1 MDSNY
6 YHLNVKIISRGQGN
20 SIVASAAYILGEK
33 FRDTYTGTLHDRS
46 YRRDVTYKRVI
57 LPPVAPRN
65 LEDPQLLLNSIN
77 IVERRHDAQMARS
90 LILALP
96 HHLPMKTCESLIEEY
111 IAENFTRNDM
121 VAIVAIHRGELDES
135 RKPASIEPV
144 HSRTNNPHAHIL
156 VPFRAL
162 DNTGFQQTKTA
173 SRAMNTHDAL
183 ISLRES
189 WANLQNRTFEQLGL
203 PNRVSNL
210 SLAAQGICRQPTPH
224 LGAAVIS
231 QELRGKQTSRG
242 DMYRGVLEKNK
253 VRNKYRDRIRNREYD
268 REPIR

>member
-20 SIVASAAYILGEK
+20 SIVAAAAYILGEK

-156 VPFRAL
+156 VPIRAL

-253 VRNKYRDRIRNREYD
+253 ERNKYRDRIRNREYD